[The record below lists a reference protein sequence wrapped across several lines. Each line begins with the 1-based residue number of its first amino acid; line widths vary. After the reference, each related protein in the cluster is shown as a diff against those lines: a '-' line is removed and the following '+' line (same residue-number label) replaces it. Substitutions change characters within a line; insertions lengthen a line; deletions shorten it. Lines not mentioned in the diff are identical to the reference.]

1 MATEDNQCSVSL
13 WHGLI
18 RGKHGLIESLSNKI
32 GGQSDSLEVIVV
44 EHEEADKSEEVRQ
57 TERS

>member
-1 MATEDNQCSVSL
+1 MSL